1 MLIRNLIRQAT
12 KVGNSENTTQ
22 YIEYLYQ
29 FEKFR
34 NTLNLTLSLIK
45 QNRLLFEVYREGLVD
60 TEEGVCK
67 TIQSSSA
74 NRYVIVLRRSNPY
87 IIVHELSHMVENEL
101 NLKLEKEFLHK
112 VYQDIEQNLKQAN
125 ILVQRIIGQVIFKE
139 IQAYQTAK
147 SRASELFARYFELFA
162 WAQEV
167 YPKDKEYLIST
178 QDLNR
183 VFLATDQWKKSCL
196 DQQIMDRIDKQIKDY
211 SNKTAIQDVT
221 KVKSNWTGKFS
232 PGGKK
237 ISSIFGDDD

>member
-1 MLIRNLIRQAT
+1 MLIKNLIKQAT
-12 KVGNSENTTQ
+12 KVGSSEDTTR

-29 FEKFR
+29 FEKFK

-45 QNRLLFEVYREGLVD
+45 QNRLSFEIYSEGLVD
-60 TEEGVCK
+60 TEEGLCK
-67 TIQSSSA
+67 TIRSSGL

-101 NLKLEKEFLHK
+101 DLNLDQEFLHK
-112 VYQDIEQNLKQAN
+112 VYQDVEQNLKNSN
-125 ILVQRIIGQVIFKE
+125 ILVQKIIGQVIFKE

-167 YPKDKEYLIST
+167 YPKDRKYLIRT
-178 QDLNR
+178 QDLDK
-183 VFLATDQWKKSCL
+183 VFFSTNQWKKNYL
-196 DQQIMDRIDKQIKDY
+196 DLQIMNKLDKEIKEY
-211 SNKTAIQDVT
+211 SNKTVLKDVN
-221 KVKSNWTGKFS
+221 KVQSSWTNKLS

-237 ISSIFGDDD
+237 ISSIFGEDN